1 MMKINQGANNSHEDV
16 VSEPSTSTTFGSVVG
31 YGLMGDIG
39 TTQLR
44 DPFVSDDLQF

>member
-1 MMKINQGANNSHEDV
+1 MDV